1 MLPGAATRIAAPT
14 WKALER
20 FPPYFP
26 ARGIH
31 QKQRIIKEGSGK
43 VGGRQQRVGP
53 VTSGY
58 ESRSVAG
65 SSPAVFAPGKKGD
78 EVMKAAKK
86 FALAVK
92 PIPEGYH
99 TITPYLTVRG
109 ADRAIESIAGRSARR
124 SSSG

>member
-1 MLPGAATRIAAPT
+1 
-14 WKALER
+14 
-20 FPPYFP
+20 
-26 ARGIH
+26 
-31 QKQRIIKEGSGK
+31 
-43 VGGRQQRVGP
+43 
-53 VTSGY
+53 
-58 ESRSVAG
+58 
-65 SSPAVFAPGKKGD
+65 
-78 EVMKAAKK
+78 MKAAEK